1 MMHVKHIAVGN
12 RLLPLSFNCI
22 PGEVVHVVGPNGS
35 GKSTLLSAIS
45 GTLSSQDSVSGE
57 VYISNGDNGNNS
69 DLLAMP
75 LSEQAH
81 LRGYLCQQSRPVFNV
96 DVFQYLALSLP
107 FGVKITDTKARDAV
121 NEVIQLVQLQD
132 KLHRSIQT
140 LSGGEW
146 QRVRLAGVCLQV
158 WRSINP
164 YSKIL
169 ILDEPAAPLDIAQEG
184 LLYQLITE
192 VADQGISVLVAN
204 HDLNRTLRH
213 ADKVLLLSN
222 GVLHS
227 SGKAEE
233 VLTEEG
239 LGQVFNTQVR
249 RVMVEDKPY
258 LLFE

>member
-1 MMHVKHIAVGN
+1 MQVKHIAVGR
-12 RLLPLSFNCI
+12 RLLPLSFECKL
-22 PGEVVHVVGPNGS
+22 GEIVHVVGPNGS

-45 GTLSSQDSVSGE
+45 GTLTKRDGMSGE
-57 VYISNGDNGNNS
+57 VILGDK
-69 DLLAMP
+69 DLLALP

-81 LRGYLCQQSRPVFNV
+81 IRGYLCQQSRPVFNV

-107 FGVKITDTKARDAV
+107 SGANITDSKVRDAV
-121 NEVIQLVQLQD
+121 NMVVELVQLQN

-164 YSKIL
+164 YSHFL

-184 LLYQLITE
+184 LLYHLINTM
-192 VADQGISVLVAN
+192 AAQGIGVLVAN
-204 HDLNRTLRH
+204 HDLNRTLKH
-213 ADKVLLLSN
+213 ADKVLLLNN

-227 SGKAEE
+227 SGDASE

-239 LGQVFNTQVR
+239 LGEVFKTQVKKI
-249 RVMVEDKPY
+249 MVEDRPY
-258 LLFE
+258 LIFD